1 MGLGDC
7 IVDSSVLFMG
17 LGVVYSACCSVQC
30 SAHCSVNIVYSIL
43 KYIVC
48 GGSIKYTLN
57 FTLYKV
63 EFSVM

>member
-7 IVDSSVLFMG
+7 TVDSSVLFMG

-48 GGSIKYTLN
+48 GGSMKIQSKLYTIQ
-57 FTLYKV
+57 
-63 EFSVM
+63 S